1 MTEESQLCNLL
12 TKYLL
17 FVVNLLIWVSR
28 YYIREYRYLKRACNS
43 LLSKANIK
51 LIWWVHPQVRNE

>member
-17 FVVNLLIWVSR
+17 FVVNLLIWVSL
-28 YYIREYRYLKRACNS
+28 YYIREIYR
-43 LLSKANIK
+43 IG
-51 LIWWVHPQVRNE
+51 I